1 MTRWLTIVLV
11 FLPLALS
18 AQNPAWNERIDSS
31 VIQARRVRPELTVI
45 PINKADLRR
54 TASPM
59 GEADPI
65 KFIQTLPGVS
75 TGMEGSSAY
84 YVRGGNEG
92 NNLTTL
98 DGIPLYGTGHLLGL
112 TTSYPS
118 EIVSGQDFYA
128 GGFPSEVG
136 GFTSSLLQLTTSDGD
151 FEKTRSSRFVNNF
164 LAGAQVSKPRKGNKS
179 SLLAS
184 VRVSPLGLE
193 YNLLRPH
200 MDERLSIPDRIYA
213 LVGDAFAK
221 ITWKTRDRERIFLS
235 VFGSYDRYGF
245 SPSKTSSQALGWSN
259 LIGNLTWIKESA
271 SGWEW
276 ESRLSHNDYRAFQDQ
291 TQTIRKTQT
300 DNSNTTR
307 MSLQSVLMEEGLQVK
322 ASKEPDSRLRI
333 QTGADAYLS
342 FFQPGVSKVYQNR
355 ERAATAGKSLITGRG
370 SLYGQVGYND
380 GPFHATAGVRGTVFF
395 SEDYKTVKPI
405 ANLLVSY
412 EWTPSLTVKATFDH
426 AVQFFHSLEGIPT
439 GWSMEMLIPS
449 TSRNRPETADQAWA
463 GVDYAH
469 GPVTF
474 SIGGFY
480 KNMKDLVF
488 FADASSFFSSGWRE
502 WQYNLE
508 SGTGESYGLEFLS
521 RVETKHFSGQLSYT
535 LSKTD
540 RVFSSLNFGHPIP
553 FKFDRRHMLNFTGEY
568 KLSKGE
574 KASHSLT
581 AGVSFMNGHWETV
594 KSGSYP
600 IYSLGSEDKREE
612 KMADYTSHPNNFQ
625 LPAYFRMD
633 AGYHLTLQGKKN
645 RHELSLGVYNLTN
658 RHNAYS
664 LSWDSE
670 EGRWKKLSIFP
681 ILPNFTYRITFGRD

>member
-1 MTRWLTIVLV
+1 MRFHILSIILM
-11 FLPLALS
+11 FLPVALF
-18 AQNPAWNERIDSS
+18 AQNAVWNERIDSS

-45 PINKADLRR
+45 PINTADLRR
-54 TASPM
+54 TASPL

-98 DGIPLYGTGHLLGL
+98 DGIPIYGTGHLLGL
-112 TTSYPS
+112 TTAYPS
-118 EIVSGQDFYA
+118 EIVSTNDFYA
-128 GGFPSEVG
+128 GGFPSDVG
-136 GFTSSLLQLTTSDGD
+136 GFTSSLLQLTTADGD
-151 FEKTRSSRFVNNF
+151 FEKTRSSLFVNNF

-193 YNLLRPH
+193 YNLLRPL
-200 MDERLSIPDRIYA
+200 MDEGLSVPDHINA
-213 LVGDAFAK
+213 LVGDAFVK
-221 ITWKTRDRERIFLS
+221 VTWKTRDRERIFLS

-245 SPSKTSSQALGWSN
+245 SPNKTSSQALGWSN
-259 LIGNLTWIKESA
+259 LIGNLAWIRESA

-276 ESRLSHNDYRAFQDQ
+276 ESKLSHNDFRAFQDQ
-291 TQTIRKTQT
+291 TQKI
-300 DNSNTTR
+300 NSNTTR
-307 MSLQSVLMEEGLQVK
+307 MSLQSALIEEGLQTK
-322 ASKEPDSRLRI
+322 ASKELNARLRV

-370 SLYGQVGYND
+370 SLYGQMGFNS
-380 GPFHATAGVRGTVFF
+380 GPFHATAGLRGTVFF
-395 SEDYKTVKPI
+395 SKDYTTVKPI
-405 ANLLVSY
+405 ADLLVSF
-412 EWTPSLTVKATFDH
+412 ELTPSLTVKATYDH

-449 TSRNRPETADQAWA
+449 TSQNRPETADQAWA
-463 GVDYAH
+463 GVEYDH

-480 KNMKDLVF
+480 KSMKDLVF
-488 FADASSFFSSGWRE
+488 FADASSFFNSGWRE

-508 SGTGESYGLEFLS
+508 SGTGTSYGLEFLS
-521 RVETKHFSGQLSYT
+521 RVETKRFSGQLSYT

-540 RVFSSLNFGHPIP
+540 RVFQSLNFGHPIP

-612 KMADYTSHPNNFQ
+612 KEADYTSHPNNFQ

-633 AGYHLTLQGKKN
+633 VGYHLTLQGKKN
-645 RHELSLGVYNLTN
+645 QHELSLGIYNLTN

-670 EGRWKKLSIFP
+670 AGRWKKLSIFP
-681 ILPNFTYRITFGRD
+681 ILPNFTYRITFGS

>member
-1 MTRWLTIVLV
+1 MVRLRLLPIAFAL
-11 FLPLALS
+11 FPLALS
-18 AQNPAWNERIDSS
+18 AQNAVWNERIDSS
-31 VIQARRVRPELTVI
+31 VIQAWRVRPEMTAI
-45 PINKADLRR
+45 PINTADLRR

-65 KFIQTLPGVS
+65 KFIQTLPGVA

-98 DGIPLYGTGHLLGL
+98 DGIPIYGTGHLLGL

-128 GGFPSEVG
+128 GGFPSDVG
-136 GFTSSLLQLTTSDGD
+136 GYTSSLLQLTTSDGD
-151 FEKTRSSRFVNNF
+151 FEKTRSSLFVNNF

-184 VRVSPLGLE
+184 VRISPLGLE

-200 MDERLSIPDRIYA
+200 LAEGLPVPEHINA

-245 SPSKTSSQALGWSN
+245 SPNKTSSQALGWSN

-276 ESRLSHNDYRAFQDQ
+276 ESRLSHNGFRAFQDQ
-291 TQTIRKTQT
+291 TQKI
-300 DNSNTTR
+300 NSNTTR
-307 MSLQSVLMEEGLQVK
+307 MSLQSALMEEGLQVK
-322 ASKEPDSRLRI
+322 VSRELNARLRV
-333 QTGADAYLS
+333 QTGADAYVS
-342 FFQPGVSKVYQNR
+342 FFQPGVSKVYQGN
-355 ERAATAGKSLITGRG
+355 ELAATAGKSLITGRG
-370 SLYGQVGYND
+370 SLYGQMGYNN
-380 GPFHATAGVRGTVFF
+380 GPFHTTVGLRATVFF
-395 SEDYKTVKPI
+395 SGDYKTVKPI
-405 ANLLVSY
+405 ADFLVSY
-412 EWTPSLTVKATFDH
+412 ELTPSLTVKATYDH

-449 TSRNRPETADQAWA
+449 TRQNRPETADQAWA

-480 KNMKDLVF
+480 KRMKDLVF
-488 FADASSFFSSGWRE
+488 FADASSFFNSGWRE

-508 SGTGESYGLEFLS
+508 SGTGKSYGLEFLT
-521 RVETKHFSGQLSYT
+521 RLETKRFSGQLSYT

-540 RVFSSLNFGHPIP
+540 RVFASLNFGNPIP

-574 KASHSLT
+574 KATHSLT

-600 IYSLGSEDKREE
+600 VYSLGSEDKREE
-612 KMADYTSHPNNFQ
+612 KEADYTSHPNNFQ
-625 LPAYFRMD
+625 LPPYFRMD
-633 AGYHLTLQGKKN
+633 VGYHLTVQGKKN
-645 RHELSLGVYNLTN
+645 QHELSLGVYNLTN

-670 EGRWKKLSIFP
+670 AGKWKKLSIFP
-681 ILPNFTYRITFGRD
+681 IMPNFTYRVSFGRE

>member
-1 MTRWLTIVLV
+1 MTRWLTTIAFAL
-11 FLPLALS
+11 FPLALS
-18 AQNPAWNERIDSS
+18 AQNAVWNERIDSS
-31 VIQARRVRPELTVI
+31 VIQARRIRPELTVI
-45 PINKADLRR
+45 PINQADLRR
-54 TASPM
+54 TASPL
-59 GEADPI
+59 GEADPV

-98 DGIPLYGTGHLLGL
+98 DGIPVYGTGHLLGL
-112 TTSYPS
+112 TTAYPS
-118 EIVSGQDFYA
+118 EIVSAQDFYA
-128 GGFPSEVG
+128 GGFPSDVG

-151 FEKTRSSRFVNNF
+151 FERTRSSLFVNNF
-164 LAGAQVSKPRKGNKS
+164 LAGAQVSKPMKKNKS
-179 SLLAS
+179 SLLAL

-200 MDERLSIPDRIYA
+200 MDEGLSIPDHINA
-213 LVGDAFAK
+213 LVGDAFVKVA
-221 ITWKTRDRERIFLS
+221 WKTRDRERIFLS

-245 SPSKTSSQALGWSN
+245 TPNKTSSQALGWSN
-259 LIGNLTWIKESA
+259 LIGNIFWIKESA

-276 ESRLSHNDYRAFQDQ
+276 ESRLSHNDFRAFQDQ
-291 TQTIRKTQT
+291 TQTVKQT
-300 DNSNTTR
+300 TNSNTTR
-307 MSLQSVLMEEGLQVK
+307 LSLQSALMEEGLQVK
-322 ASKEPDSRLRI
+322 VSKELDARLCI
-333 QTGADAYLS
+333 QTGADAYIS

-380 GPFHATAGVRGTVFF
+380 GPFHATAGLRGTFFF

-412 EWTPSLTVKATFDH
+412 ELTPSLTVKATYDH

-463 GVDYAH
+463 GVDYAR

-480 KNMKDLVF
+480 KKMKDLVF
-488 FADASSFFSSGWRE
+488 FADASSFFNSGWRE

-508 SGTGESYGLEFLS
+508 SGTGRSYGLEFLS
-521 RVETKHFSGQLSYT
+521 RVETKRFSGQLSYT

-540 RVFSSLNFGHPIP
+540 RVFASLYFGNPIP

-581 AGVSFMNGHWETV
+581 AGVSLMNGHWETV
-594 KSGSYP
+594 KSGSYT
-600 IYSLGSEDKREE
+600 IYSLGSKDKRETAE
-612 KMADYTSHPNNFQ
+612 ADYTSHPNNFQ
-625 LPAYFRMD
+625 LPAYFRLD
-633 AGYHLTLQGKKN
+633 AGYHLALQGKKN
-645 RHELSLGVYNLTN
+645 RHELSLGIYNLTN

-664 LSWDSE
+664 LSWDDKDM
-670 EGRWKKLSIFP
+670 RWKKLSIFP
-681 ILPNFTYRITFGRD
+681 ILPNFTYRVTFGNN